1 MAVILTTTQN
11 TAGSSNNVL
20 AGQRVIDMDETIH
33 LLEPS
38 DAPLT
43 VFTKRAGQSE
53 DCFNPAFNWLEDV
66 LLPRVSAF
74 DGAGYTSVVTTLNV
88 TPGDGTKFN
97 TYDLLTVPTT
107 GEIILVTAIVTDAL
121 TVTRAFGVTA
131 AAAIAPNADLM
142 IIGNAQIEGAT
153 SRNALATQT
162 VEKTNYAQIFR
173 TPLGWTRTLQDS
185 KLYGGKYAA
194 YQTKKVGIEH
204 RVEIE
209 RSFLWGEPYQNLTST
224 GGQWATG
231 GLNYWIQTNR
241 IDGGGALTYASF
253 ERMCETVFRYGNQK
267 QRLGISSPAY
277 ISKVDLLAEA
287 RLFFQTTTEVYG
299 VRINRIQTSHGDVML
314 VKHPL
319 MQDVPEYNERA
330 FILDMDKIKQRPFV
344 NASTKLKQNIQA
356 PDVDGRKDEYITQT
370 GLQVENQLTHAVH
383 FNVA

>member
-1 MAVILTTTQN
+1 MATILPSSQSTN
-11 TAGSSNNVL
+11 GSTNGIQSQ
-20 AGQRVIDMDETIH
+20 QRVIDMDDVIA

-43 VFTKRAGQSE
+43 VFTKRSGQSE
-53 DCFNPAFNWLEDV
+53 ECFNPQFSWLEDV
-66 LLPRVSAF
+66 LLPRVSLF
-74 DGAGYTSVVTTLNV
+74 DAAGYNNSVTTLNV
-88 TPGDGTKFN
+88 AAGEGTKFN
-97 TYDLLTVPTT
+97 TNDLITNPTT
-107 GEIILVTAIVTDAL
+107 GEIILVSSIATDQL
-121 TVTRAFGVTA
+121 TVVRGFGTTA
-131 AAAIAPNADLM
+131 GATIAASQDLL

-162 VEKTNYAQIFR
+162 VPKTNYAQIFR
-173 TPLGWTRTLQDS
+173 TPLGMSRTLKDS
-185 KLYGGKYAA
+185 KLYGGNYKT
-194 YQTKKVGIEH
+194 YQTKKVGVEH

-209 RSFLWGEPYQNLTST
+209 RSFLWGEPKQNLTST
-224 GGQWATG
+224 GGQWASG

-253 ERMCETVFRYGNQK
+253 EKMAETVFRYGNQK
-267 QRLGISSPAY
+267 MRLGICSPAY

-287 RLFFQTTTEVYG
+287 RLFFQTTSEVYG

-319 MQDVPEYNERA
+319 MQDLPEYNERA

-344 NASTKLKQNIQA
+344 GASTKLKMNIQA
-356 PDVDGRKDEYITQT
+356 PDVDGEKHEYLTQM
-370 GLQVENQLTHAVH
+370 GLQVENELTHAIH